1 MADVGLTIIPGM
13 VRNSVLE
20 GGGVGDVMD
29 VDGVNKKLCPSSEGP
44 SRWCGACIEPSR
56 SR

>member
-1 MADVGLTIIPGM
+1 MLGLTIIPGM